1 MSLQEQ
7 TVMLAS
13 PKRARVHARMSH
25 ACRVNVRT
33 CENVEASIYLIT
45 TNRRATLAVS
55 ERTLAT

>member
-1 MSLQEQ
+1 
-7 TVMLAS
+7 MLAS